1 MLDWSMS
8 TICIY
13 CTQSTTGDLTRAH
26 VFPEAL
32 GNRDLILPAGTVCE
46 KCNQYAGHELESAL
60 VAHPWIAMALHFW
73 GVHGKQGRIRQQLG
87 TVVSQPSEP
96 GTVTMKFSI
105 AAPKLSFHADGLV
118 EMQATAT
125 TPTDFRLDRFRR
137 ALHYLGMNVVAYLEG
152 GSSVLEPKYD
162 PVRNYVR
169 RPRNRREAWIYSE
182 DSPPVK
188 HIPLV
193 LDANVLET
201 PRGKIVVLQLFQ
213 TVYGVDLLN
222 SGDLRAAATEP
233 DLRIVDEDV
242 RELPPVII
250 HVKAQPKSPP
260 AA

>member
-1 MLDWSMS
+1 MT

-32 GNRDLILPAGTVCE
+32 GNRDLVLPPGTICK

-60 VAHPWIAMALHFW
+60 VAHPSIAMALHFW
-73 GVHGKQGRIRQQLG
+73 GIHGKQGRIRKQLG

-96 GTVTMKFSI
+96 GTVSMKFSMV
-105 AAPKLSFHADGLV
+105 APKLTFHADGMV
-118 EMQATAT
+118 EMQAKAT
-125 TPTDFRLDRFRR
+125 TPTGFRLDRFRR
-137 ALHYLGMNVVAYLEG
+137 ALHYLGMNVVASLEG
-152 GSSVLEPKYD
+152 AASVLEPKYD
-162 PVRNYVR
+162 PIRSYVR

-188 HIPLV
+188 DIPLI
-193 LDANVLET
+193 LDAKVLET
-201 PRGKIVVLQLFQ
+201 PSGKIVVLQLFQ

-222 SGDLRAAATEP
+222 SGDLRAVATQP
-233 DLRIVDEDV
+233 GVKVVDEDV
-242 RELPPVII
+242 RELPPVVI
-250 HVKAQPKSPP
+250 HAKAQPRSPP